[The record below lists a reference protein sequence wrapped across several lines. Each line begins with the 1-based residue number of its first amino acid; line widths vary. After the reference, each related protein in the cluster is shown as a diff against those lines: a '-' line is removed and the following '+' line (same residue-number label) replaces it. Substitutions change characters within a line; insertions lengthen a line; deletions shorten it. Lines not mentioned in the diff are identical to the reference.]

1 MRGILAGALIAG
13 HLSSGASCPP
23 LANPALACQCEAA
36 AAELR
41 WGLPAHLLLAI
52 GQVESGRQDPETG
65 RVLPWPWSIH
75 AEDADYVLRT
85 PAEAATVAGVFQ
97 SHGIASIDVGCFQ
110 VNLHYHPS
118 AFASL
123 AQAFDPHANAD
134 YAARFLRAL
143 FDRSGDWGW
152 AVAAYHSAD
161 PLLGA
166 PYRARVIRAWQQDD
180 GASEPPAGAGAA
192 TTTSDGDAHVI
203 LMDAAAAAIPVYSAR
218 TAPPGLRIA
227 LGLPPRP

>member
-13 HLSSGASCPP
+13 HLSGGTTCPP
-23 LANPALACQCEAA
+23 PTDPALACQCEAA
-36 AAELR
+36 AAELH
-41 WGLPAHLLLAI
+41 WGLPTHLLLAI
-52 GQVESGRQDPETG
+52 GQVESGRRDPGTG

-75 AEDADYVLRT
+75 AGDADYVLRT
-85 PAEAATVAGVFQ
+85 PAEAATVAGLFQ

-123 AQAFDPHANAD
+123 AQGFDPHANAD

-143 FDRSGDWGW
+143 FDRSGNWGW

-166 PYRARVIRAWQQDD
+166 AYRARVTRAWRQDD
-180 GASEPPAGAGAA
+180 SIAEQPAGVGGANA
-192 TTTSDGDAHVI
+192 TSDGDGHVI
-203 LMDAAAAAIPVYSAR
+203 LMDAAAVAIPVYSAR
-218 TAPPGLRIA
+218 TAPPALRVA
-227 LGLPPRP
+227 LGLPPDP